1 MHLEDGEEM
10 SIRKYFFSESA
21 DESIAG
27 SERGWVLYSDYEQL
41 ERTAKML
48 AEALHACHLQMLQ
61 SNNDSEYAEEANQ
74 LAITAQAAARKDGL
88 L

>member
-1 MHLEDGEEM
+1 MHLEDGM
-10 SIRKYFFSESA
+10 SVQRY
-21 DESIAG
+21 
-27 SERGWVLYSDYEQL
+27 GWGHSGMLTTPSNSGNYVAHADYEQL

-61 SNNDSEYAEEANQ
+61 SNNASEYAEEANQ
-74 LAITAQAAARKDGL
+74 LAVAAKAAARKDGL

>member
-48 AEALHACHLQMLQ
+48 AGLLESAQNELMHDQFEDAGCIKCKVR
-61 SNNDSEYAEEANQ
+61 D
-74 LAITAQAAARKDGL
+74 AIKVARKDGL

>member
-1 MHLEDGEEM
+1 MIIQKFYFVGHAFPEPISGGGKQDG
-10 SIRKYFFSESA
+10 YVA
-21 DESIAG
+21 AP
-27 SERGWVLYSDYEQL
+27 DYEQL

-61 SNNDSEYAEEANQ
+61 SNNASEYAEEANQ
-74 LAITAQAAARKDGL
+74 LAVAAKAAARKDGL